1 MPTLEQPA
9 VEKLRE
15 YLRDL
20 KPAARALLMGEL
32 ERTLLRGD
40 DLAGAEVILAELRR
54 ELRDGVSDAER
65 VGEAARRFFKPLE
78 PFLVDD
84 APNHKHRGRIARRT
98 LEPLW
103 SWVSTSVMEE
113 DAQAYT
119 AGVEA
124 AMLGGKTEELDLL
137 VRAFQDRAVQAMQK
151 ALAKMARDEKERRRL
166 TGQLG
171 TTRALEDVQVLI
183 SILNSRDALAQL
195 ASHMPPHIKS
205 LSHGAL
211 ESTKTLMDAT
221 LTSRSDMFV
230 YALILVMSRLS
241 APWQLIRLAIR
252 SAGTDVAS
260 RIADTPYAL
269 AVTIVMTEIERLAR
283 ELTTDLKSGR
293 DVAVAALLK
302 NVHDAMR
309 GVRSEMNL
317 SGDTP
322 WARQL
327 AHLRA
332 EVSDLLTS
340 EINLIPGRVRRL
352 VRPRP
357 MKDITPGSVLDED
370 DVKET
375 EALLGFAA
383 VCRTYAGE
391 LAINEV
397 TQRVFHDLHQM
408 LDTGTRSLIDS
419 LRSSGDAEKP
429 FRQSQ
434 ADAAVRFCAK
444 VFGDDYAAT
453 LHKAA
458 DVAGHGHGHAAPKA
472 VKA

>member
-1 MPTLEQPA
+1 MLEQPA

-32 ERTLLRGD
+32 ERTLLSGG

-54 ELRDGVSDAER
+54 EFRDGVSDTN
-65 VGEAARRFFKPLE
+65 VGEAARLFFKPLE

-103 SWVSTSVMEE
+103 SWISTTVMEG
-113 DAQAYT
+113 DAQAYSV
-119 AGVEA
+119 GVEA
-124 AMLGGKTEELDLL
+124 ALGAGKTDELDLL
-137 VRAFQDRAVQAMQK
+137 VRAVQDRAVQAMQRS
-151 ALAKMARDEKERRRL
+151 LAEMARDEKARRRL
-166 TGQLG
+166 AGQLG
-171 TTRALEDVQVLI
+171 TTRALEDVQALI
-183 SILNSRDALAQL
+183 SILHSRDALAHLGSQL
-195 ASHMPPHIKS
+195 PPHIKS

-211 ESTKTLMDAT
+211 ENVKALIDVTLG
-221 LTSRSDMFV
+221 SRSDMFLYV
-230 YALILVMSRLS
+230 LVLVMSRLS

-252 SAGTDVAS
+252 AAGSDVAA
-260 RIADTPYAL
+260 RISETPYSL
-269 AVTIVMTEIERLAR
+269 AVTIVLTEIERLVA
-283 ELTTDLKSGR
+283 ELTADLKSGR
-293 DVAVAALLK
+293 GVAVAALLK
-302 NVHDAMR
+302 NVHDAIR
-309 GVRSEMNL
+309 GVRSELNL

-327 AHLRA
+327 THLRS
-332 EVSDLLTS
+332 EISDLLTS

-375 EALLGFAA
+375 EALLGFAV

-397 TQRVFHDLHQM
+397 TQRVFHDLNQM

-419 LRSSGDAEKP
+419 LRSTGAAERP

-444 VFGDDYAAT
+444 VFGEEYAAT

-458 DVAGHGHGHAAPKA
+458 ELAGHAEHKAAKA
-472 VKA
+472 